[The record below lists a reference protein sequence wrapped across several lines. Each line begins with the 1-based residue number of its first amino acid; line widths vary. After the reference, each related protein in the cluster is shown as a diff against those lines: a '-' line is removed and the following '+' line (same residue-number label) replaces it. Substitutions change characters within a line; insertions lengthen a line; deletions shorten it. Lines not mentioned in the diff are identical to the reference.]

1 MSDQEV
7 TGVTN
12 STGSSRLI
20 VTGAGGQVGRLL
32 TAAPGA
38 IGLGRTD
45 LDISDADAVTRV
57 LADLGPQDVVVNCAA
72 YTAVDAAES
81 DVAAAEAINVAGPA
95 ALAGATAAAGAWLIH
110 LSTDYVFSGAPTR
123 DRPFEPADLDPDA
136 IPATVYGRTKL
147 AGERAAR
154 SADPRTTIVRTAW
167 VYTGAVGGSDFVS
180 TMRRLETERDTIGV
194 VDDQIGSPTYAVDLA
209 AALVQL
215 AQTPPEH
222 MSRVEGAVVHATN
235 AGRCSW
241 FDLAQA
247 VFAGVGADPE
257 RVRPVTT
264 AEFPRPAP
272 RPAYSVLSGVSWADA
287 GLRPL
292 REWRPALDMALHARS
307 LPLPRDS

>member
-1 MSDQEV
+1 MSDQEG

-12 STGSSRLI
+12 STRSGRLI

-32 TAAPGA
+32 ADTPGA
-38 IGLGRTD
+38 VGLGHAD
-45 LDISDADAVTRV
+45 LDISDADAVRRV
-57 LADLGPQDVVVNCAA
+57 LADLAPDDVVVNCAA
-72 YTAVDAAES
+72 YTAVDAAET
-81 DVAAAEAINVAGPA
+81 DVAAAESINVAGPA

-110 LSTDYVFSGAPTR
+110 LSTDYVFSGDVTR
-123 DRPFEPADLDPDA
+123 DRPLEPADLDPDA
-136 IPATVYGRTKL
+136 TPATVYGRTKL
-147 AGERAAR
+147 DGERAAR
-154 SADPRTTIVRTAW
+154 STDPRTTIVRTAW

-180 TMRRLETERDTIGV
+180 TMRRLEVERDTIGV

-209 AALVQL
+209 AALHQL

-222 MSRVEGAVVHATN
+222 MARVVGTALHATN

-247 VFAGVGADPE
+247 VFAGLGADPD

-292 REWRPALDMALHARS
+292 REWRPALDVALHPRS

>member
-1 MSDQEV
+1 MF
-7 TGVTN
+7 
-12 STGSSRLI
+12 

-32 TAAPGA
+32 AATPGA

-45 LDISDADAVTRV
+45 LDISDAGAPARV
-57 LADLGPQDVVVNCAA
+57 LADLGPHDVVVNCAA
-72 YTAVDAAES
+72 YTAVDAAET
-81 DVAAAEAINVAGPA
+81 DVAMAEAANVAGPA
-95 ALAGATAAAGAWLIH
+95 ALARVTAAAGAWLIH
-110 LSTDYVFSGAPTR
+110 LSTDYVFSAPATR
-123 DRPFEPADLDPDA
+123 DRPLEPADLDPDA
-136 IPATVYGRTKL
+136 TPATVYGRTKL

-154 SADPRTTIVRTAW
+154 AADPRTTIVRTAW
-167 VYTGAVGGSDFVS
+167 VYTGADRGSDFVS

-209 AALVQL
+209 AGLLQL
-215 AQTPPEH
+215 AQTPPDH
-222 MSRVEGAVVHATN
+222 LSRVTGAVLHATN

-241 FDLAQA
+241 FDLARA
-247 VFAGVGADPE
+247 VFVGVGADPD

-292 REWRPALDMALHARS
+292 REWRPALDMALHTRS

>member
-1 MSDQEV
+1 MTDPTRS
-7 TGVTN
+7 G
-12 STGSSRLI
+12 RLI
-20 VTGAGGQVGRLL
+20 ITGAGGQVGRLL
-32 TAAPGA
+32 AAVPGA
-38 IGLGRTD
+38 VGLGRAG
-45 LDISDADAVTRV
+45 LDISDAAAVARV
-57 LADLGPQDVVVNCAA
+57 LADLGPDDVVVNCAA

-110 LSTDYVFSGAPTR
+110 LSTDYVFSGDATR

-136 IPATVYGRTKL
+136 TPATVYGRTKL

-167 VYTGAVGGSDFVS
+167 VYTGADGGSDFVS
-180 TMRRLETERDTIGV
+180 TMCRLEAERDTIGV

-209 AALVQL
+209 TALHQL
-215 AQTPPEH
+215 TRITPDR
-222 MSRVEGAVVHATN
+222 MSLVVGGVLHATN
-235 AGRCSW
+235 AGQCSW
-241 FDLAQA
+241 FDLARA
-247 VFAGVGADPE
+247 VFAGVGADPD

-292 REWRPALDMALHARS
+292 REWRPALDMALRARS